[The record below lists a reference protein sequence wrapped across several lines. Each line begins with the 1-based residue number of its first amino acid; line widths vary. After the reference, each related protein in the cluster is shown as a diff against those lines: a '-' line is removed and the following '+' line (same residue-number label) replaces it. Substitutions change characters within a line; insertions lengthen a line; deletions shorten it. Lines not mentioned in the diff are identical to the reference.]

1 MDMLGSLSMSTPRP
15 AWLEPLKDPRNEAI
29 LSAAFDLF
37 VDKGFHGATMADVA
51 REARVSKETLY
62 ARFDSKE
69 GLLFALLAWGCNRAS
84 DDCEALRE
92 LISRDPVAAL
102 EEYACAVIRQMTHA
116 ESVAVYRVIVSES
129 GRSPEIGRT
138 FEEMGEIGSAPLRA
152 QLYAALQAA
161 GRVEAGD
168 LCEFE
173 DDLFGLIR
181 GNWHH
186 RILIGTEPIPGT
198 EAIRARAKRVVQ
210 RVLKAYAPEPSRR
223 AANAA

>member
-1 MDMLGSLSMSTPRP
+1 MSTPRP

-29 LSAAFDLF
+29 LSAAFDIF

-69 GLLFALLAWGCNRAS
+69 GLLFALLAWGCNRSS
-84 DDCEALRE
+84 DDCAALE
-92 LISRDPVAAL
+92 DLIARDPVAAL
-102 EEYACAVIRQMTHA
+102 EEYARTIIRRMTHA

-129 GRSPEIGRT
+129 GRTPEIGRT
-138 FEEMGEIGSAPLRA
+138 FDEMGEIGSAPMRA
-152 QLYAALQAA
+152 KLYAALQARGHIDA
-161 GRVEAGD
+161 QDPA
-168 LCEFE
+168 EFE
-173 DDLFGLIR
+173 DDFFGLIR

-186 RILIGTEPIPGT
+186 AILMGSAPLPD
-198 EAIRARAKRVVQ
+198 EAAIARRARRVVA
-210 RVLKAYAPEPSRR
+210 RVLKAYAPEPGQR